1 MSKLSKFGETVYQ
14 KFLSEETKEKSEKVI
29 VYIAII
35 SFLLHLGLILLV
47 DFGFVELNDKSKLLT
62 SPISAIYTP
71 FSFILIYEVYL
82 LVYYLPKSITTYVGK
97 QYEIITLIV
106 IRRLFKD
113 LSNLELTA
121 DWFQQKEDLQFT
133 YDLVSTLIL
142 FFMIFVF
149 YRLTPRKK
157 IKEMS
162 MDVSNPAIKRFVLTK
177 KYIAVLLVPVL
188 FGLAIYS
195 FVDWIFA
202 NFITINEVVD
212 SIKDVNNIFFDEF
225 FTILILTDVLLLL
238 VSLLH
243 TDQFNK
249 VIRNSGFILSTILI
263 RFSFGVEGLLNSILS
278 LSAVLFGVA
287 ILYIHN
293 QYEKILIPDDVEEE

>member
-113 LSNLELTA
+113 LANLELTA

-157 IKEMS
+157 IKEKS

-188 FGLAIYS
+188 FGLATYS

-293 QYEKILIPDDVEEE
+293 QYEKILIPDDVKEE

>member
-113 LSNLELTA
+113 LANLELTA

-157 IKEMS
+157 IKEKS
-162 MDVSNPAIKRFVLTK
+162 IDVSNPAIKRFVLTK

-293 QYEKILIPDDVEEE
+293 QYEKILIPDDVKEE